1 MRHLNAKYMK
11 SIVAKT
17 LTPKLGAALVL
28 SALVCLAGLQATEAG
43 VNVWTSIGPYGE
55 TISTLAIDPQ
65 NPATLYA
72 AGRGDPGSVLTGVL
86 KSTDGSG
93 TWSAVNSGL
102 TDLRIYTP
110 AIDPATPTTLY
121 AGTGGAGLFRVPT
134 EATPG
139 TRSTP
144 ASPALPSVPWLT
156 RYLPSHGPPHSDDHL
171 RGNHRM
177 DPAHGHGDGELHR
190 RMGSRG
196 GRHHAQ
202 HGAVELSATLCIHSW
217 RHQ

>member
-17 LTPKLGAALVL
+17 ITPKLGAALVL
-28 SALVCLAGLQATEAG
+28 SALVCLAGLQAAEAG

-110 AIDPATPTTLY
+110 AIDPATGDYDPRNPGRGRRTRPHL
-121 AGTGGAGLFRVPT
+121 GTGDHRVSEEPLHSRDAEGVGRGYSSSVFT
-134 EATPG
+134 
-139 TRSTP
+139 
-144 ASPALPSVPWLT
+144 AL
-156 RYLPSHGPPHSDDHL
+156 
-171 RGNHRM
+171 
-177 DPAHGHGDGELHR
+177 
-190 RMGSRG
+190 
-196 GRHHAQ
+196 GRAK
-202 HGAVELSATLCIHSW
+202 
-217 RHQ
+217 

>member
-17 LTPKLGAALVL
+17 ITPKLGAALVL

-93 TWSAVNSGL
+93 TSVSVRGRPDDRLGQADVTAKS
-102 TDLRIYTP
+102 RQS
-110 AIDPATPTTLY
+110 
-121 AGTGGAGLFRVPT
+121 
-134 EATPG
+134 PG
-139 TRSTP
+139 TPFST
-144 ASPALPSVPWLT
+144 
-156 RYLPSHGPPHSDDHL
+156 
-171 RGNHRM
+171 
-177 DPAHGHGDGELHR
+177 
-190 RMGSRG
+190 
-196 GRHHAQ
+196 
-202 HGAVELSATLCIHSW
+202 
-217 RHQ
+217 